1 MSVQSTVGSL
11 KGPSARLNEVI
22 SSLCAD
28 INESNG
34 VSTRDP
40 HLDKEKK
47 KKILGDDR
55 IRVASLREDF
65 VVKSLME
72 TGKTVSI
79 VRLMQNGN
87 VKGMRGHMLK
97 YPLLRLTGQETVQK
111 GDNTGKAEGDG
122 GNDSVECTV
131 GVLETLGRRRRGT
144 LSTGVNIPGNIMPE
158 EDQKKMLKRAG
169 SMVPGKKKEIREK
182 RNMLKTANS
191 IVVSKIVGG
200 NLSEDAHDLV
210 IPKSAY
216 TKSTSIV
223 PRLLKA
229 AASHRSETSLYTEEE
244 EEEEAMDSALFG
256 QASFYVSSMLL
267 VTLVITDLTTAL
279 LQLFWGVDDF
289 ICAHGGGGMSRGQ
302 PRIEIIGVITVTLVL
317 YLFNLVR
324 NILNTDSHGALLVLK
339 HSSRSSFTSISSKTD
354 FMVSLSFVQSVMGFI
369 IEGAI
374 VVCSMVIAWLH
385 FSTCYSF
392 DDQASAG
399 LDYNLTLIK
408 RLHVLVH
415 WLRVVTE
422 TYRCLDLRSDLR
434 RSIQTTVSQ
443 NKRRFLDPGSNL
455 DLDLTYIC
463 DRLLA
468 MSLPC
473 VEGAVYR
480 NDITEVAR
488 FFASR
493 HYSSFMVVNL
503 CEDHEEMGN
512 GNYDAQLLYG
522 QVQRLPFP
530 DHNPPPLH
538 WLVRF
543 CEQVSLWLDSRP
555 DNVVAVHC
563 RGGKGRTGTFC
574 SSLLLWTKTCHT
586 ANEALNEF
594 VSRR

>member
-1 MSVQSTVGSL
+1 VSVQSTLGSL

-22 SSLCAD
+22 STLCAD
-28 INESNG
+28 IKELNG
-34 VSTRDP
+34 VNSWDP
-40 HLDKEKK
+40 HMDRERAKGKK
-47 KKILGDDR
+47 LGDER
-55 IRVASLREDF
+55 IRAASLRDDF

-72 TGKTVSI
+72 TGKTQSI
-79 VRLMQNGN
+79 VKLMQNGN
-87 VKGMRGHMLK
+87 VRGVRGHMLK

-111 GDNTGKAEGDG
+111 GDANYAGNDESDG
-122 GNDSVECTV
+122 GQEACEIGV
-131 GVLETLGRRRRGT
+131 GVLESLGRRRRA
-144 LSTGVNIPGNIMPE
+144 SMAAGVKIPQNIMNT
-158 EDQKKMLKRAG
+158 EDNKKLLKRTG
-169 SMVPGKKKEIREK
+169 SVLPPGKKKS
-182 RNMLKTANS
+182 LVKTANS
-191 IVVSKIVGG
+191 IVASKLVGG
-200 NLSEDAHDLV
+200 SLSPEAHDIA

-216 TKSTSIV
+216 TKSHSII
-223 PRLLKA
+223 PRILKA

-256 QASFYVSSMLL
+256 QASFYVSGVLL
-267 VTLVITDLTTAL
+267 ITLVITDCTTAL

-302 PRIEIIGVITVTLVL
+302 PRTEIIGVITVTLLL
-317 YLFNLVR
+317 YLVNLVR
-324 NILNTDSHGALLVLK
+324 NIFNMDSQGALLVMR
-339 HSSRSSFTSISSKTD
+339 HSNRSSLTFISSKRD
-354 FMVSLSFVQSVMGFI
+354 LMVSLGFVQSVMGFI

-374 VVCSMVIAWLH
+374 VVFSMVVAWLH

-422 TYRCLDLRSDLR
+422 TYRCLDLRADLR

-443 NKRRFLDPGSNL
+443 NKRRFVDPGSNL

-512 GNYDAQLLYG
+512 GNYDFQLLYG

-530 DHNPPPLH
+530 DHNAPPLH

-543 CEQVSLWLDSRP
+543 CEQVSLWLDSRA

-574 SSLLLWTKTCHT
+574 SSLLLWTKTCRT
-586 ANEALNEF
+586 ANEALAEF